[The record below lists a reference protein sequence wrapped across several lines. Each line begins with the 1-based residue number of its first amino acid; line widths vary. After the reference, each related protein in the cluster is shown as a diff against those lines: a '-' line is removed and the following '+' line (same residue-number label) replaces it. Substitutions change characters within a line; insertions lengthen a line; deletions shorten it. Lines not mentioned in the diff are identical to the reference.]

1 MPDLT
6 AETGPYLIHN
16 EPIWKDGQIVGHVT
30 SGDFGFRLDAIVGLA
45 ALENPDGV
53 TRQWLNDG
61 GFDVQI
67 AGELYPIK
75 VQLAPFY
82 DPKGE
87 RMRG

>member
-1 MPDLT
+1 M
-6 AETGPYLIHN
+6 
-16 EPIWKDGQIVGHVT
+16 
-30 SGDFGFRLDAIVGLA
+30 VGLA